1 MGKLKRKLKKTTI
14 GRGIEIVPWVER
26 LNYFNDYFRVEGYSL
41 NTEIIDMN
49 DSIVVMKG
57 IVLDPDKNP
66 VADGVA
72 HKRTTEPFSFQ
83 KCQSGALNRALFILG
98 IVDSAEDSIMDEDDA
113 KELQQVKAQ
122 EQTSVFENMK
132 AHIPVDYSVV
142 EARLP
147 ANKNLLTSDQLKELK
162 SLINAEKSKVAIK
175 QAKKK

>member
-14 GRGIEIVPWVER
+14 GRGIQIVPWVER

-49 DSIVVMKG
+49 DSIIVMKG

-72 HKRTTEPFSFQ
+72 HKKTNEPFSFQ

-98 IVDSAEDSIMDEDDA
+98 IVDSGEDTIMDEDEA
-113 KELQQVKAQ
+113 KELQQVKQ
-122 EQTSVFENMK
+122 QDSINVYQNMVD
-132 AHIPVDYSVV
+132 HIPIDYTVV
-142 EARLP
+142 EKRIP
-147 ANKNLLTSDQLKELK
+147 ANKGLLTSEQLKNLK
-162 SLINAEKSKVAIK
+162 SLINAEKSKKATKQAIK
-175 QAKKK
+175 